1 MLEEGIRKPS
11 RTRVGFCKRGSAVC
25 GVDRGN
31 VTAVKP
37 QPVLEYR
44 PADLVSRLD
53 NLAVVLLRYVVLW
66 RTVEACTGAKARQ
79 RRIEAQTAVL
89 CKASSTALVK
99 PLAQGSFASNAEV

>member
-66 RTVEACTGAKARQ
+66 RTVEALTGAKCRQGRIVSQSASPVQSVVTTHSKVARSGN
-79 RRIEAQTAVL
+79 I
-89 CKASSTALVK
+89 
-99 PLAQGSFASNAEV
+99 